1 VNRKFL
7 TQNIY
12 HFIALGF
19 GSGLFK
25 KGPGTA
31 GSLAAIP
38 IFYLLINL
46 PSLLQ
51 WLFVVTLFFVGL
63 YSSNKVINLID
74 QKDPSFIVIDEIV
87 AVLFLFILIPTNIK
101 FLALA
106 FILFRIFDIF
116 KPFPVSW
123 AENYFKGAL
132 GIMIDDIVAA
142 LLSLLIIRLILYVF

>member
-1 VNRKFL
+1 MNRKFL

-25 KGPGTA
+25 KGSGTA

-38 IFYLLINL
+38 IFFLLLYL

-51 WLFVVTLFFVGL
+51 WLFVITLFFIGL
-63 YSSNKVINLID
+63 YSSNKVIDVID

-87 AVLFLFILIPTNIK
+87 AVLFLFILIQLNIK
-101 FLALA
+101 FLVFA
-106 FILFRIFDIF
+106 FILFRVFDIF

-123 AENYFKGAL
+123 AENYFKGGL
-132 GIMIDDIVAA
+132 GIMMDDIIAA
-142 LLSLLIIRLILYVF
+142 LLSLLVIRLTLYVF

>member
-1 VNRKFL
+1 MNIKFL

-19 GSGLFK
+19 CSGLFK

-38 IFYLLINL
+38 IFYLLLNL
-46 PSLLQ
+46 PSLFQ
-51 WLFVVTLFFVGL
+51 WLFVITLFFIGL
-63 YSSNKVINLID
+63 YSSNKVIAVID

-87 AVLFLFILIPTNIK
+87 AVLFLFILIPSNIK
-101 FLALA
+101 LLAFA
-106 FILFRIFDIF
+106 FILFRVFDIF

-142 LLSLLIIRLILYVF
+142 LLSLLVIRLILHVY

>member
-1 VNRKFL
+1 MNRKFL

-38 IFYLLINL
+38 IFYFLLNL

-51 WLFVVTLFFVGL
+51 WLFVITLFFIGL
-63 YSSNKVINLID
+63 YSSNKVIAVID

-87 AVLFLFILIPTNIK
+87 AVLFLFILIPSNIK
-101 FLALA
+101 LLAFA
-106 FILFRIFDIF
+106 FILFRVFDIF

-142 LLSLLIIRLILYVF
+142 LLSFLVIRLILYVF

>member
-31 GSLAAIP
+31 GSFVAIP

-101 FLALA
+101 FLAFA
-106 FILFRIFDIF
+106 FILFRFFDIF

-132 GIMIDDIVAA
+132 GIMMDDIVAA
-142 LLSLLIIRLILYVF
+142 LLSLLVIRLILYVF

>member
-31 GSLAAIP
+31 GSFVAIP

-63 YSSNKVINLID
+63 YSSNKVINPID

-101 FLALA
+101 FLAFA
-106 FILFRIFDIF
+106 FILFRFFDIF

-132 GIMIDDIVAA
+132 GIMMDDIVAA
-142 LLSLLIIRLILYVF
+142 LLSFLVIRLILYVF

>member
-1 VNRKFL
+1 VNIKFL

-38 IFYLLINL
+38 IFYLLLNL

-51 WLFVVTLFFVGL
+51 WLFVITLFFVGL
-63 YSSNKVINLID
+63 YSSNKVIAVID

-87 AVLFLFILIPTNIK
+87 AVLFLFILIPSNIK
-101 FLALA
+101 LLAFA
-106 FILFRIFDIF
+106 FILFRVFDIF

-132 GIMIDDIVAA
+132 GIMMDDIVAA
-142 LLSLLIIRLILYVF
+142 LLSLLVIRLTLYVF

>member
-1 VNRKFL
+1 MNRKFL

-25 KGPGTA
+25 KGSGTA

-38 IFYLLINL
+38 IFYLLLNL

-51 WLFVVTLFFVGL
+51 WLFVITLFFIGL
-63 YSSNKVINLID
+63 YSSNKVIDVID

-87 AVLFLFILIPTNIK
+87 AVLFLFILIPSNIK
-101 FLALA
+101 LLAFA
-106 FILFRIFDIF
+106 FILFRVFDIF

-142 LLSLLIIRLILYVF
+142 LLSFLVIRLILYVF

>member
-1 VNRKFL
+1 MNRKFL

-31 GSLAAIP
+31 GSFVAIP

-101 FLALA
+101 FLAFA
-106 FILFRIFDIF
+106 FILFRFFDIF

-123 AENYFKGAL
+123 AENHFKGAL

-142 LLSLLIIRLILYVF
+142 LLSLLVIRLILYVY

>member
-7 TQNIY
+7 SQNIY

-38 IFYLLINL
+38 IFYLLLNL

-51 WLFVVTLFFVGL
+51 WLFVITLFFVGL
-63 YSSNKVINLID
+63 YSSNKVIAVID

-87 AVLFLFILIPTNIK
+87 AVLFLFILIPSNIK
-101 FLALA
+101 LLAFA

-123 AENYFKGAL
+123 AENYFQGAL
-132 GIMIDDIVAA
+132 GIMMDDIVAA
-142 LLSLLIIRLILYVF
+142 LLSLIVIRVILYVF

>member
-1 VNRKFL
+1 MNRKFL

-38 IFYLLINL
+38 IFYFLLNL

-51 WLFVVTLFFVGL
+51 WLFVITLFFIGL
-63 YSSNKVINLID
+63 YSSNKVIAVID

-87 AVLFLFILIPTNIK
+87 AVLFLFILIQLNIK
-101 FLALA
+101 FLVFA
-106 FILFRIFDIF
+106 FILFRVFDIF

-123 AENYFKGAL
+123 AENYFKGGL
-132 GIMIDDIVAA
+132 GIMMDDIIAA
-142 LLSLLIIRLILYVF
+142 LLSLLVIRLTLYVF

>member
-1 VNRKFL
+1 MNRKFL

-31 GSLAAIP
+31 GSFVAIP

-101 FLALA
+101 FLAFA
-106 FILFRIFDIF
+106 FILFRFFDIF

-123 AENYFKGAL
+123 AENHFKGAL
-132 GIMIDDIVAA
+132 GIMLDDIVAA
-142 LLSLLIIRLILYVF
+142 LLSFLVIRLTLYVL

>member
-1 VNRKFL
+1 M
-7 TQNIY
+7 
-12 HFIALGF
+12 GF

-31 GSLAAIP
+31 GSFVAIP

-46 PSLLQ
+46 SSLLQ
-51 WLFVVTLFFVGL
+51 WLFVITLFFVGL

-101 FLALA
+101 FLAFA
-106 FILFRIFDIF
+106 FILFRFFDIF

-132 GIMIDDIVAA
+132 GIMMDDIVAA
-142 LLSLLIIRLILYVF
+142 LLSFLVIRLILYVF

>member
-31 GSLAAIP
+31 GSFVAIP

-51 WLFVVTLFFVGL
+51 WLFVITLFFIGL
-63 YSSNKVINLID
+63 YSSNKVIAVID

-87 AVLFLFILIPTNIK
+87 AVLFLFILIPSNIK
-101 FLALA
+101 LLAFA
-106 FILFRIFDIF
+106 FILFRVFDIF

-142 LLSLLIIRLILYVF
+142 LLSLLVIRLILYVF

>member
-7 TQNIY
+7 SQNIY

-38 IFYLLINL
+38 IFYLLLNL
-46 PSLLQ
+46 PSLFQ
-51 WLFVVTLFFVGL
+51 WLFVITLFFVGL
-63 YSSNKVINLID
+63 YSSNKVIAVID

-87 AVLFLFILIPTNIK
+87 AVLFLFILIPPNIK
-101 FLALA
+101 LLAFA
-106 FILFRIFDIF
+106 FILFRVFDIL
-116 KPFPVSW
+116 KPLPVSW

-142 LLSLLIIRLILYVF
+142 LLSFLVIRLVFYVF

>member
-1 VNRKFL
+1 MNRKFL
-7 TQNIY
+7 IQNIY

-31 GSLAAIP
+31 GSFVAIP

-87 AVLFLFILIPTNIK
+87 AVLFLFILIQTNIK
-101 FLALA
+101 FLAFA

-142 LLSLLIIRLILYVF
+142 LLSLLVIRLILYVL

>member
-1 VNRKFL
+1 MNRKFL

-31 GSLAAIP
+31 GSFVAIP

-51 WLFVVTLFFVGL
+51 WLFVVTLFFIGL
-63 YSSNKVINLID
+63 YSSNKVIAVID

-87 AVLFLFILIPTNIK
+87 AVLFLFILIPSNIK
-101 FLALA
+101 LLAFA
-106 FILFRIFDIF
+106 FILFRVFDIF
-116 KPFPVSW
+116 KPFPVLW

-142 LLSLLIIRLILYVF
+142 LLSLLVIRLILYVY

>member
-7 TQNIY
+7 IQNIY

-38 IFYLLINL
+38 IFYVLINL

-101 FLALA
+101 FLAFA
-106 FILFRIFDIF
+106 FILFRFFDIF

-132 GIMIDDIVAA
+132 GIMMDDIVAA
-142 LLSLLIIRLILYVF
+142 LLSFLVIRLILYVF

>member
-1 VNRKFL
+1 MNRKFL

-38 IFYLLINL
+38 IFYLLLNL

-51 WLFVVTLFFVGL
+51 WLFVITLFFVGL
-63 YSSNKVINLID
+63 YSSNKVIAVID

-87 AVLFLFILIPTNIK
+87 AVLFLFLLIPLNIK
-101 FLALA
+101 FLVFS

-132 GIMIDDIVAA
+132 GIMMDDIVAA
-142 LLSLLIIRLILYVF
+142 LLSLLVIRLTLYVF

>member
-1 VNRKFL
+1 MNRKFL

-31 GSLAAIP
+31 GSLAAIL

-51 WLFVVTLFFVGL
+51 WLFVITLFFVGL

-101 FLALA
+101 FLAFA

-123 AENYFKGAL
+123 AENYFKGGL
-132 GIMIDDIVAA
+132 GIMMDDIVAA
-142 LLSLLIIRLILYVF
+142 LLSLLVIRLTLYVF

>member
-12 HFIALGF
+12 HFVALGF

-38 IFYLLINL
+38 IFYLLLNL
-46 PSLLQ
+46 PSLHQ
-51 WLFVVTLFFVGL
+51 WLFVITLFFVGL
-63 YSSNKVINLID
+63 YSSNRVIAVVD

-87 AVLFLFILIPTNIK
+87 AVLFLFILIPPNIN
-101 FLALA
+101 FLAFA

-132 GIMIDDIVAA
+132 GIMLDDIVAA
-142 LLSLLIIRLILYVF
+142 LLSFLVIRLILYVF

>member
-1 VNRKFL
+1 MNRKFL

-31 GSLAAIP
+31 GSFVAIP
-38 IFYLLINL
+38 IFYLLFNL

-51 WLFVVTLFFVGL
+51 WLFVITLFFIGL
-63 YSSNKVINLID
+63 YSSNKVIAVID

-87 AVLFLFILIPTNIK
+87 AVLFLFILIPSNIK
-101 FLALA
+101 LLAFA
-106 FILFRIFDIF
+106 FILFRVFDIF

-142 LLSLLIIRLILYVF
+142 LLSFLVIRLILYVF

>member
-1 VNRKFL
+1 MNRKFL
-7 TQNIY
+7 SQNIY

-38 IFYLLINL
+38 IFYLLLNL
-46 PSLLQ
+46 PSLFQ
-51 WLFVVTLFFVGL
+51 WLFVITLFFVGL
-63 YSSNKVINLID
+63 HSSNKVIAVID

-87 AVLFLFILIPTNIK
+87 AVLFLFILIPSNIK
-101 FLALA
+101 LLAFA
-106 FILFRIFDIF
+106 FILFRVFDIF

-123 AENYFKGAL
+123 AENYFNGAL
-132 GIMIDDIVAA
+132 GIMMDDIVAA
-142 LLSLLIIRLILYVF
+142 LLSLLVIRLILYVL

>member
-1 VNRKFL
+1 MNRKFL
-7 TQNIY
+7 SQNIY

-38 IFYLLINL
+38 IFYLLLNL
-46 PSLLQ
+46 PSLFQ
-51 WLFVVTLFFVGL
+51 WLFVITLFFIGL
-63 YSSNKVINLID
+63 YSSNKVIAVID

-87 AVLFLFILIPTNIK
+87 AVLFLFILIPSNIK
-101 FLALA
+101 LLAFA
-106 FILFRIFDIF
+106 FILFRVFDIF

-142 LLSLLIIRLILYVF
+142 LLSFLVIRLILYVF

>member
-1 VNRKFL
+1 MNRKFS

-38 IFYLLINL
+38 IFYLLLNL
-46 PSLLQ
+46 PSLFQ
-51 WLFVVTLFFVGL
+51 WLFVITLFFIGL
-63 YSSNKVINLID
+63 YSSNKVIDVID

-87 AVLFLFILIPTNIK
+87 AVLFLFILIPSNIK
-101 FLALA
+101 LLAFA
-106 FILFRIFDIF
+106 FILFRVFDIF

-142 LLSLLIIRLILYVF
+142 LLSFLVIRLILYVF

>member
-31 GSLAAIP
+31 GSFVAIP

-46 PSLLQ
+46 SSLLQ
-51 WLFVVTLFFVGL
+51 WLFVITLFFVGL
-63 YSSNKVINLID
+63 YSSNKVIAVID

-87 AVLFLFILIPTNIK
+87 AVLFLFILIPTNIQ
-101 FLALA
+101 FLAFA

-132 GIMIDDIVAA
+132 GIMLDDIVAA
-142 LLSLLIIRLILYVF
+142 LLSLLVIRLILHVY

>member
-1 VNRKFL
+1 MNRKFL

-25 KGPGTA
+25 KGSGTA

-38 IFYLLINL
+38 IFYLLLNL

-51 WLFVVTLFFVGL
+51 WLFVITLFFVGL
-63 YSSNKVINLID
+63 YSSNKVIATID

-87 AVLFLFILIPTNIK
+87 AVIFLFILIPTNIK
-101 FLALA
+101 FLAFA
-106 FILFRIFDIF
+106 FILFRVFDIF

-142 LLSLLIIRLILYVF
+142 LLSLLVIRLILYVF

>member
-1 VNRKFL
+1 MNRKFL

-12 HFIALGF
+12 HFIALGL

-38 IFYLLINL
+38 IFYLLLNW

-51 WLFVVTLFFVGL
+51 WLFVITLFFVGL
-63 YSSNKVINLID
+63 YSSNKVIAVID

-87 AVLFLFILIPTNIK
+87 AVLFLFLLIPLNIK
-101 FLALA
+101 FLVFA

-123 AENYFKGAL
+123 AENYFQGAL
-132 GIMIDDIVAA
+132 GIMMDDIVAA
-142 LLSLLIIRLILYVF
+142 LLSLLVIRLILYVF

>member
-1 VNRKFL
+1 MNRKFL

-38 IFYLLINL
+38 IFYLLLNL

-51 WLFVVTLFFVGL
+51 WLFVITLFFVGL
-63 YSSNKVINLID
+63 YSSNKVIAVID

-87 AVLFLFILIPTNIK
+87 AVLFLFILIPTNIQ
-101 FLALA
+101 FLAFA

-116 KPFPVSW
+116 KPFPISW
-123 AENYFKGAL
+123 AENYFKGAF
-132 GIMIDDIVAA
+132 GIMMDDIVAA
-142 LLSLLIIRLILYVF
+142 LLSLLVIRLILYVF

>member
-1 VNRKFL
+1 MNRKFS

-38 IFYLLINL
+38 IFYLLLNL
-46 PSLLQ
+46 PSLFQ
-51 WLFVVTLFFVGL
+51 WLFVITLFFIGL
-63 YSSNKVINLID
+63 YSSNKVIAVID

-87 AVLFLFILIPTNIK
+87 AVLFLFILIPSNIK
-101 FLALA
+101 LLAFA
-106 FILFRIFDIF
+106 FILFRVFDIF

-142 LLSLLIIRLILYVF
+142 LLSFLVIRLILYVF

>member
-1 VNRKFL
+1 MNRKFL

-31 GSLAAIP
+31 GSFVAIP
-38 IFYLLINL
+38 IFYLLLNL

-51 WLFVVTLFFVGL
+51 WLFVITLFFIGL
-63 YSSNKVINLID
+63 YSSNKVIAVID

-87 AVLFLFILIPTNIK
+87 AVLFLFILIPSNIK
-101 FLALA
+101 FLVFA

-123 AENYFKGAL
+123 AENYFQGAL
-132 GIMIDDIVAA
+132 GIMMDDIVAA
-142 LLSLLIIRLILYVF
+142 LLSLIVIRVILYVF

>member
-1 VNRKFL
+1 MNRKFL

-31 GSLAAIP
+31 GSFVAIP

-51 WLFVVTLFFVGL
+51 WLFVVTLFFIGL
-63 YSSNKVINLID
+63 YSSNKVIAVID

-87 AVLFLFILIPTNIK
+87 AVLFLFILIPSNIK
-101 FLALA
+101 LLAFA
-106 FILFRIFDIF
+106 FILFRVFDIF

-142 LLSLLIIRLILYVF
+142 LLSLLVIRLILYVY

>member
-1 VNRKFL
+1 MNRKFL
-7 TQNIY
+7 TRNIY

-25 KGPGTA
+25 KGSGTA
-31 GSLAAIP
+31 GSLVAIP

-46 PSLLQ
+46 PNMLQ

-63 YSSNKVINLID
+63 YSSNKVIAVID

-101 FLALA
+101 FLAFA
-106 FILFRIFDIF
+106 FILFRFFDIF

-123 AENYFKGAL
+123 AENHFKGAF

-142 LLSLLIIRLILYVF
+142 LLSLLVIRLILYVF

>member
-1 VNRKFL
+1 MNRKFL

-31 GSLAAIP
+31 GSFVAIP
-38 IFYLLINL
+38 IFYFLLNL

-51 WLFVVTLFFVGL
+51 WLFVITLFFIGL
-63 YSSNKVINLID
+63 YSSNKVIATID

-101 FLALA
+101 FLAFA
-106 FILFRIFDIF
+106 FILFRFFDIF

-142 LLSLLIIRLILYVF
+142 LLSFLVIRLILYVF